1 LILSGI
7 AAVPSVATVSVV
19 HEQMHERT
27 GEERKPYEG
36 AKDVR
41 AVFGKEQR
49 AGDDEKS
56 KHHKSRSR
64 CQEAALLTFM
74 IHMVVHRHRALLF
87 DNQTS
92 AKHVSCREAKAG
104 GKDAARMSAI
114 AQVKSAS

>member
-1 LILSGI
+1 
-7 AAVPSVATVSVV
+7 
-19 HEQMHERT
+19 M
-27 GEERKPYEG
+27 
-36 AKDVR
+36 
-41 AVFGKEQR
+41 
-49 AGDDEKS
+49 
-56 KHHKSRSR
+56 
-64 CQEAALLTFM
+64 LTFM